1 VARALH
7 NLGDNYQ
14 SQIICNLIKYESPP
28 AMATNQKSLGTFLRK
43 KYIKRMGYYEN

>member
-14 SQIICNLIKYESPP
+14 PNHLHLIKYESPS